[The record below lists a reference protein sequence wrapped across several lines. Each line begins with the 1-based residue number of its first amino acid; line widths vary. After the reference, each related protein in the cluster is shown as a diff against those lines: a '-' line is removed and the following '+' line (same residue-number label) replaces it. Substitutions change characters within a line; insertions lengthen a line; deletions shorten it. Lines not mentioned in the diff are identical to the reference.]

1 MSRKEKS
8 IELLNKA
15 VADELL
21 AVHQYMYF
29 HFRCDDMG
37 YDLLSGLFKRTA
49 IQEMMHVEQ
58 LSERILFLKG
68 EVEMKTSGDVQKI
81 HEPKEMLELATA
93 MEEGSVNDYNAWAQ
107 ECAANADAVSK
118 KLFETLV
125 AEEEVHQDQYET
137 ELDNLEKFGANYLA
151 LQSVERSKSVAVG
164 TAPAGEYMIKKAT
177 QNGSLF
183 FTSGFINN
191 RNDWAYVTSSE
202 PTATIT
208 MQKIH

>member
-107 ECAANADAVSK
+107 ECAANADPRNYSK
-118 KLFETLV
+118 RLLPKK
-125 AEEEVHQDQYET
+125 
-137 ELDNLEKFGANYLA
+137 KFTKI
-151 LQSVERSKSVAVG
+151 SMK
-164 TAPAGEYMIKKAT
+164 
-177 QNGSLF
+177 QNW
-183 FTSGFINN
+183 TTW
-191 RNDWAYVTSSE
+191 RNSE
-202 PTATIT
+202 PIIWPCNLLNAVKAWPWEPLP
-208 MQKIH
+208 QENK

>member
-49 IQEMMHVEQ
+49 NQEMMHVEQ

-164 TAPAGEYMIKKAT
+164 TAPAGE
-177 QNGSLF
+177 
-183 FTSGFINN
+183 
-191 RNDWAYVTSSE
+191 
-202 PTATIT
+202 
-208 MQKIH
+208 

>member
-68 EVEMKTSGDVQKI
+68 EPPGMFRKST
-81 HEPKEMLELATA
+81 
-93 MEEGSVNDYNAWAQ
+93 NR
-107 ECAANADAVSK
+107 K
-118 KLFETLV
+118 KCW
-125 AEEEVHQDQYET
+125 
-137 ELDNLEKFGANYLA
+137 NWP
-151 LQSVERSKSVAVG
+151 R
-164 TAPAGEYMIKKAT
+164 PWKK
-177 QNGSLF
+177 
-183 FTSGFINN
+183 
-191 RNDWAYVTSSE
+191 VV
-202 PTATIT
+202 
-208 MQKIH
+208 